1 LPPHAPQQ
9 AASPR
14 GNLLHRVETTGA
26 ELWMAGAH
34 SAAGDEL
41 SLEWFAGAWV
51 LDCAGEM
58 PGEFRTLAGRWEAC
72 VFPDI
77 ELRPDK
83 LDRLQWIAAAYAAAA
98 AGPGAPARIVSVC
111 HHGMNRSALGAGLI
125 LRALGMGAEETVLLL
140 RGGRTGALGNR
151 AFEEI
156 VREPLP

>member
-1 LPPHAPQQ
+1 
-9 AASPR
+9 
-14 GNLLHRVETTGA
+14 
-26 ELWMAGAH
+26 MAGAH